1 MRRRHAVRHARRGL
15 DRARARDGGLNRR
28 GRRRRCA
35 GRASRAGHRAHER
48 GTPGRARSSDR
59 SREIPFGTGRFLLRV
74 RAPRPEPTC
83 GPGAIRA
90 SPRARAVSENGAA
103 AGRATPP
110 GASASGATRTDD
122 AISSICRTPEN
133 TRQFEPATDTT
144 EMVARSENSAKS
156 LGIRNE
162 SKSERL
168 RRRSRRW
175 YVQRRLIYE
184 SSDGRRVSPG
194 SGARERTLR
203 ASDGGCADR
212 RTRTRAALDARGER
226 ARRHAT
232 RLLSSRRSV
241 SLFVIR
247 AHLSRRAR
255 SSAHR
260 RRRIEAARCYVSSS
274 VWILDEHVAVT
285 ESASSASERFR
296 ELQRF

>member
-1 MRRRHAVRHARRGL
+1 MRGARLAGRPS
-15 DRARARDGGLNRR
+15 RSRARDTGTRAIVGPIERDTFRHRQVPSPRPRPTSRADVRTWSDPRVSPREGGVRGRR
-28 GRRRRCA
+28 GRGSCDPAGCERVWRHANGRRDFKHLSNTRK
-35 GRASRAGHRAHER
+35 HE
-48 GTPGRARSSDR
+48 A
-59 SREIPFGTGRFLLRV
+59 V
-74 RAPRPEPTC
+74 RACDRHDRRWSRVPR
-83 GPGAIRA
+83 ILQSHWA
-90 SPRARAVSENGAA
+90 S
-103 AGRATPP
+103 
-110 GASASGATRTDD
+110 
-122 AISSICRTPEN
+122 
-133 TRQFEPATDTT
+133 
-144 EMVARSENSAKS
+144 
-156 LGIRNE
+156 RNE